1 MYSGRK
7 ERLIN
12 ERKNRMPKKMNK
24 IKQPKKENNRMT
36 KQELK
41 DFLSGLTE
49 EELNLLYD
57 SFSKP
62 QQYS

>member
-1 MYSGRK
+1 MCSSRK

-12 ERKNRMPKKMNK
+12 ERKNRMPKKLNK

-62 QQYS
+62 QQRS